1 MAICGMYSHKI
12 ERKYTLLKDQ
22 SDESFTVIN
31 NPGNIIGKIDVMEI
45 NY

>member
-1 MAICGMYSHKI
+1 MSDNHKI
-12 ERKYTLLKDQ
+12 ERKYTLLKDHN
-22 SDESFTVIN
+22 DESFTVKN